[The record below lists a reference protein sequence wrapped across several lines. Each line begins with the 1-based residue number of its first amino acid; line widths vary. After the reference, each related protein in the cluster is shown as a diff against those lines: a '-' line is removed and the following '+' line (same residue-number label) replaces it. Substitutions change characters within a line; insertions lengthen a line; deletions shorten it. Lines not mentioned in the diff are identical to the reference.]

1 MRNPTSRH
9 LQTPKPLST
18 FQSDLSDAG
27 HDESAL
33 RHALLSPLTFQIIS
47 AIMVA
52 RSALARSSFEPLLSR
67 VSSLAQSNYLNH
79 FEICLKVS
87 LRYKNEGDDCCCNG
101 IIKVDIIHSRDSKQ
115 PIGCFSLRWTQ
126 ILTDQP
132 YYAYLVLPS

>member
-33 RHALLSPLTFQIIS
+33 RHALLSPLTLQIIS

-52 RSALARSSFEPLLSR
+52 HSALYAFM
-67 VSSLAQSNYLNH
+67 
-79 FEICLKVS
+79 
-87 LRYKNEGDDCCCNG
+87 NEYGN
-101 IIKVDIIHSRDSKQ
+101 
-115 PIGCFSLRWTQ
+115 
-126 ILTDQP
+126 
-132 YYAYLVLPS
+132 

>member
-1 MRNPTSRH
+1 MAEKCLCEELEPLFCKILTIPALQGQKGGMRNPTSRH

-52 RSALARSSFEPLLSR
+52 RSAVAMVWTNTSR
-67 VSSLAQSNYLNH
+67 VW
-79 FEICLKVS
+79 
-87 LRYKNEGDDCCCNG
+87 D
-101 IIKVDIIHSRDSKQ
+101 
-115 PIGCFSLRWTQ
+115 
-126 ILTDQP
+126 
-132 YYAYLVLPS
+132 